1 MIESLRK
8 AWNATWTEAAYEEY
22 KAQLAAEVGA
32 AIPSGSA
39 SRPSSCPGA
48 CGRPWWMG
56 PTSSWQELLRPE
68 NLEYSKAAVPKA
80 FDVPGCDAHPLF
92 AVVDFAIVREGGGLR
107 GLVPRLIELQAF
119 PSLYAFQFFQS
130 RMVRARFTQAPE
142 PLEFLLSGLDEAGY
156 LRVVGDAILGGL
168 PPENVVLMDLDPPRQ
183 GTYPDF
189 TATEKLFGVRS
200 VCPTTMTK
208 RGRELYYDRDGRTTR
223 ILRIYNRMIVDELI
237 EKKIEL
243 PFRLTDPLDVQWA
256 GHPNW
261 FFRWSKH
268 ALPRLRHPLV
278 PEARLLSEGVPGDL
292 ENWVLK
298 PLFSFSGT
306 GVVVDVTPEVVAAVP
321 EAQRANTLLMRKVE
335 YAPVIETTDGQRS
348 RVEVRL
354 LFVWREGRPLAVT
367 TLARLSQGKMMGVKY
382 NKDKTWVGSSA
393 CLWPR
398 G

>member
-32 AIPSGSA
+32 AIPFRICESPVFLPRELRETMVA
-39 SRPSSCPGA
+39 GA
-48 CGRPWWMG
+48 YDLL
-56 PTSSWQELLRPE
+56 TELSRPE
-68 NLEYSKAAVPKA
+68 NLEYSKAAVPEA

-92 AVVDFAIVREGGGLR
+92 AVVDFAVVAEGR
-107 GLVPRLIELQAF
+107 RNVPRLIELQAF
-119 PSLYAFQFFQS
+119 PSLYAFQFLQS
-130 RMVRARFTQAPE
+130 RMVRDRFTQAPE

-156 LRVVGDAILGGL
+156 LRVVGGAILGGL
-168 PPENVVLMDLDPPRQ
+168 SPENVVLMDLDPPRQ

-208 RGRELYYDRDGRTTR
+208 RGRELYYDRDGRPTR
-223 ILRIYNRMIVDELI
+223 VLRIYNRMIVDELI
-237 EKKIEL
+237 EKKTEL
-243 PFRLTDPLDVQWA
+243 PFRLTEPLDVQWA

-278 PEARLLSEGVPGDL
+278 PQARLLSEGIPVDL

-306 GVVVDVTPEVVAAVP
+306 GVIVDVTPEIVAAVP
-321 EAQRANTLLMRKVE
+321 DAQRANTLLMHKVE
-335 YAPVIETTDGQRS
+335 YAPAIETTDGQRS

-367 TLARLSQGKMMGVKY
+367 TLARLSQGPMMGVKY

-393 CLWPR
+393 CLWPKP
-398 G
+398 